1 MRYTD
6 ENERWTKA
14 GLAGKGSPWA
24 PGYAGG
30 FRTSR
35 AKLPDG
41 AHDLIT
47 LPDGRTAQWWC
58 AGWYA
63 LSDGTFARAGKYGGV
78 RL

>member
-1 MRYTD
+1 MRYVD
-6 ENERWTKA
+6 ENARWTHT
-14 GLAGKGSPWA
+14 GLTKKGLPWLSDRGRFSA
-24 PGYAGG
+24 
-30 FRTSR
+30 SR

-41 AHDLIT
+41 AHNLIT

>member
-1 MRYTD
+1 MRFVIGYG
-6 ENERWTKA
+6 WTKST
-14 GLAGKGSPWA
+14 LGKSLPWLSDRGKFTA
-24 PGYAGG
+24 
-30 FRTSR
+30 SR

-63 LSDGTFARAGKYGGV
+63 LSDGTFARAGRYGGV